1 MQKPLRLLLQLSA
14 IWSALFVAVETRSA
28 PWEFFAMDNGVGR
41 GVWPPEQQASVL
53 HEIGFD
59 GISYNYTTAADLARW
74 LAELKS
80 RQLRLY
86 GIYLGA
92 QIDAAPAL
100 PADLPESVALLRGS
114 GAVIWLTLPKPSKP
128 GNHDEQAVQC
138 VRQAADLAAT
148 GGLRVVL
155 YPHAGF
161 YIATAEQALALL
173 HRVERANVGLTVNLA
188 HELAAGNGSRLP
200 AIIRQVAP
208 LLQMVSLNGAS
219 DRSGPGWDNHI
230 KLLGTG
236 DYDVAELLRV
246 LRAVN
251 YTGPVGLQS
260 YNVKGEPKANLA
272 AAHRA
277 WTRLTAPLTPP

>member
-14 IWSALFVAVETRSA
+14 LWSALFIAVEARSA

-41 GVWPPEQQASVL
+41 GVWSPEQQASVL
-53 HEIGFD
+53 REIGFD
-59 GISYNYTTAADLARW
+59 GISYNYTHAADLARW
-74 LAELKS
+74 LGELKS

-92 QIDAAPAL
+92 QIGAEPAV

-114 GAVIWLTLPKPSKP
+114 GAVIWLTLPKPAQP

-138 VRQAADLAAT
+138 VRQVADLAAT
-148 GGLRVVL
+148 AGLRVVL

-161 YIATAEQALALL
+161 HIATAEQAWALV

-236 DYDVAELLRV
+236 DYDVPELLRV

-251 YTGPVGLQS
+251 YTGPVGLQC
-260 YNVKGEPKANLA
+260 YNVKGEPRANLA
-272 AAHRA
+272 AAHLA
-277 WTRLTAPLTPP
+277 WTRLTDSLAQP